1 MDESTGPDAGS
12 TEDHQTLQEE
22 TSPPLPPPVSDAHLL
37 QPESDLEQH
46 MTTAKAM
53 VGNDGKWLSVPN
65 GSSTRVHL
73 CSALGSLVEDELD
86 DKNKRSNGVAMIPT
100 MMTLRV
106 QKTGQEWKIIK
117 KG

>member
-1 MDESTGPDAGS
+1 M
-12 TEDHQTLQEE
+12 L
-22 TSPPLPPPVSDAHLL
+22 
-37 QPESDLEQH
+37 
-46 MTTAKAM
+46 
-53 VGNDGKWLSVPN
+53 
-65 GSSTRVHL
+65 R
-73 CSALGSLVEDELD
+73 VEDELD